1 VWSCDDDDY
10 KGIMLSVGSDRHSVT
25 NPRFFLH
32 ILEGFS
38 LIPISILDLAPIR
51 QGGDAAQAFD
61 LMRKQARLADELGY
75 NRYWIAEHHN
85 MSGIG
90 SAATSVLIGHIAEA
104 TERIRVG
111 SGGVMLPNHAP
122 LVIAEQF
129 GTLESLYPGR
139 IDLGLGRAPGTDQRT
154 AHALRRTLGGSP
166 EDFPRDVLELQH
178 YFKEA
183 EPDQAV
189 KAVPGQGLSVPIWL
203 LGSSMF
209 SAQLAAHLGLPYAF
223 ASHFAPDFVVHA
235 LDEYR
240 KGFKPSEFLEK
251 PYAMVGMNV
260 VAADTDEEAE
270 HLFTSQQVASV
281 NMMRGLREQFGP
293 PIPDINQ
300 FWQAHEIPAVENKLK
315 YSFVGSAESVQTQ
328 LSRFVRQTEADEL
341 ITTVRIFDP
350 AACHRSLEI
359 LDDVGKQVDSAATL
373 AGR

>member
-1 VWSCDDDDY
+1 
-10 KGIMLSVGSDRHSVT
+10 M
-25 NPRFFLH
+25 
-32 ILEGFS
+32 
-38 LIPISILDLAPIR
+38 IPISILDLAPIR
-51 QGGDAAQAFD
+51 QGGDASQAFNLMRAQA
-61 LMRKQARLADELGY
+61 KLADRLGY
-75 NRYWIAEHHN
+75 NRYWLAEHHN

-111 SGGVMLPNHAP
+111 SGGIMLPNHAP

-139 IDLGLGRAPGTDQRT
+139 IDLGLGRAPGTDQMT
-154 AHALRRTLGGSP
+154 AQALRRTLSGSA

-178 YFKEA
+178 YFKDA
-183 EPDQAV
+183 EPNQAV
-189 KAVPGQGLSVPIWL
+189 KAVPGQGLRVPIWL

-223 ASHFAPDFVVHA
+223 ASHFAPDFLQHA

-240 KGFKPSEFLEK
+240 RTFKPSEYLDK
-251 PYAMVGMNV
+251 PYAMVGVNV
-260 VAADTDEEAE
+260 VAADTDDEAE

-281 NMMRGLREQFGP
+281 NMMRGLREPFGP
-293 PIPDINQ
+293 PIGDINEY
-300 FWQAHEIPAVENKLK
+300 WQAHEIQAVQHKLTHS
-315 YSFVGSAESVQTQ
+315 YVGSEERVRLQLRNLVEKTQ
-328 LSRFVRQTEADEL
+328 ADEL

-359 LDDVGKQVDSAATL
+359 LAEVMARLETADVFG
-373 AGR
+373 